1 MESVSCHQKGLV
13 MGNILWSVDKKIYSD
28 KEDHTLAITGWAI
41 TRDQSECDFILYGS
55 GKELSVPEP
64 SRCERADVAK
74 DLKETKDIK
83 EVGNV
88 GFTVKIPEIIK
99 LAEEH
104 EKLQLALRAGD
115 EKEII
120 WEATA
125 AEVKD
130 FCEESLI
137 EYHIDEEQITQE
149 SILTVRGWVVNQLE
163 PDEIFVQG
171 TDGKVLE
178 CTITRQRRPDVEEAK
193 GISEEEKRNLG
204 FSITVNLEN
213 TNDQN
218 ICICFRGKDV
228 QKIYTVNV
236 KKIKRENTGL
246 YQQMKLLSLKNRQ
259 KNQEYI
265 KKNGIGRFIRYVRNS
280 QLKDGDQ
287 DYEDWLKDHV
297 AFRKELKRQRTAVFS
312 YSPLISIV
320 MVVTDTDEQR
330 LKSVIDAYTEQTYGN
345 WQLCLADACEGEETG
360 EFLRKKYKK
369 EIRLSYKKV
378 TENNGISGN
387 LNASLKLAMGEYVLF
402 AGQEIIP
409 EPDALFQMV
418 KAITEKKADM
428 IYTDEDEISAD
439 GKHYSEPEFK
449 PDFNLFRL
457 RENNYI
463 GQFWAIRKEILEQA
477 GKFDPEY
484 DGAQDYDMLLRCSE
498 QAENIVHIPKILC
511 HSMKAEN
518 LITEEQEKKNWEAGR
533 KALEEHYRRAE
544 VSATA
549 ELADKKGWYRSHLTI
564 SGEPMISVIIP
575 SKDHINDLELC
586 ISSIEEK
593 TTWKNYEIII
603 VENNSVEKETF
614 VYYETLKNRYPN
626 VRILTWK
633 KEFNY
638 SAINNFGVKEAKG
651 EYLLFLNNDMEIIT
665 PDFMEKMVS
674 NLQRPQ
680 IGAVGAK
687 LYYPDNTVQH
697 AGIIIGIG
705 GIAGHAFLGLA
716 RGRSGYL
723 HKASLQMNVSA
734 VTAACM
740 MMKKE
745 VFEEVG
751 GFEEEL
757 SVAFNDVDLCLRIGK
772 AGYKIV
778 YNPHV
783 ELYHYESK
791 SRGAEDDEKKLR
803 RFQSEIEFMRSRW
816 IGLLKAGDPCYNPNL
831 TLASWN
837 YGLRADGRGVKPWTK

>member
-55 GKELSVPEP
+55 EKELSVLEP

-104 EKLQLALRAGD
+104 EKLQLQLRAGD

-297 AFRKELKRQRTAVFS
+297 AFRKELKRQRNAVFS

-638 SAINNFGVKEAKG
+638 SAINNFGVRHAKG
-651 EYLLFLNNDMEIIT
+651 DYLLFLNNDVKVID
-665 PDFMEKMVS
+665 PDWLSEMLGVC
-674 NLQRPQ
+674 QRQ
-680 IGAVGAK
+680 EVGAVGAK
-687 LYYPDNTVQH
+687 LIYPDNTIQH
-697 AGIIIGIG
+697 AGCVVGMG
-705 GIAGHAFLGLA
+705 GIAGHMFVNMPAE
-716 RGRSGYL
+716 RTGYL
-723 HKASLQMNVSA
+723 HKASLLQDMSC

-740 MMKKE
+740 MMKKN
-745 VFEEVG
+745 VFLEAG
-751 GFEEEL
+751 GFTEEL
-757 SVAFNDVDLCLRIGK
+757 AVAFNDVDLCLKVRSHGHL
-772 AGYKIV
+772 IV
-778 YNPHV
+778 YDPYV
-783 ELYHYESK
+783 KLYHYESK
-791 SRGAEDDEKKLR
+791 SRGAEDSEEKVR
-803 RFQSEIEFMRSRW
+803 RFQSEIEYIRSHW
-816 IGLLKAGDPCYNPNL
+816 IDILKNGDPYYNKNL
-831 TLASWN
+831 SLSKWN
-837 YGLRADGRGVKPWTK
+837 YSLKPLPGMGKKKG

>member
-41 TRDQSECDFILYGS
+41 TRDQSECDFVLYGS

-297 AFRKELKRQRTAVFS
+297 AFRKELKRQRNAVFS

-544 VSATA
+544 VPATA

-638 SAINNFGVKEAKG
+638 SAINNYGVRHAKG
-651 EYLLFLNNDMEIIT
+651 DYLLFLNNDVTVIT
-665 PDFMEKMVS
+665 PGWIKEMLGVC
-674 NLQRPQ
+674 QRREV
-680 IGAVGAK
+680 GAVGVK
-687 LYYPDNTVQH
+687 LIYPDNTIQH
-697 AGIIIGIG
+697 AGCVIGIG
-705 GIAGHAFLGLA
+705 GIAGHMFVDMPAN
-716 RGRSGYL
+716 RTGYL
-723 HKASLQMNVSA
+723 HKASILQDMSA

-740 MMKKE
+740 MMKRSA
-745 VFEEVG
+745 FEAAG
-751 GFEEEL
+751 GFTEKL
-757 SVAFNDVDLCLRIGK
+757 SVAFNDVDLCLKVRK
-772 AGYKIV
+772 AGSLIV
-778 YNPHV
+778 YDPYV
-783 ELYHYESK
+783 QLYHMESK
-791 SRGAEDDEKKLR
+791 TRGAEDSEAKVR
-803 RFQSEIEFMRSRW
+803 RFQEEIEYMRCQW
-816 IGLLKAGDPCYNPNL
+816 IDILKKGDPYYNKNL
-831 TLASWN
+831 SLTKWN
-837 YGLRADGRGVKPWTK
+837 YSLRPIRGMENKEK

>member
-1 MESVSCHQKGLV
+1 M
-13 MGNILWSVDKKIYSD
+13 
-28 KEDHTLAITGWAI
+28 
-41 TRDQSECDFILYGS
+41 
-55 GKELSVPEP
+55 
-64 SRCERADVAK
+64 
-74 DLKETKDIK
+74 
-83 EVGNV
+83 
-88 GFTVKIPEIIK
+88 
-99 LAEEH
+99 
-104 EKLQLALRAGD
+104 
-115 EKEII
+115 
-120 WEATA
+120 
-125 AEVKD
+125 KD

-163 PDEIFVQG
+163 PDEIFVRG

-378 TENNGISGN
+378 TENHGVSGKFN
-387 LNASLKLAMGEYVLF
+387 VALKLAMGKYVLF

-439 GKHYSEPEFK
+439 GKHHFEPKFN

-463 GQFWAIRKEILEQA
+463 GQFWAIRKEILEHV

-498 QAENIVHIPKILC
+498 QAENIVHIPKDPLSF
-511 HSMKAEN
+511 HE
-518 LITEEQEKKNWEAGR
+518 
-533 KALEEHYRRAE
+533 
-544 VSATA
+544 
-549 ELADKKGWYRSHLTI
+549 
-564 SGEPMISVIIP
+564 SGEP
-575 SKDHINDLELC
+575 DYRRTG
-586 ISSIEEK
+586 EK
-593 TTWKNYEIII
+593 NMGSRKKSAGGTLPQGRTSC
-603 VENNSVEKETF
+603 NSRTCRQE
-614 VYYETLKNRYPN
+614 
-626 VRILTWK
+626 
-633 KEFNY
+633 
-638 SAINNFGVKEAKG
+638 G
-651 EYLLFLNNDMEIIT
+651 
-665 PDFMEKMVS
+665 MV
-674 NLQRPQ
+674 QKP
-680 IGAVGAK
+680 
-687 LYYPDNTVQH
+687 
-697 AGIIIGIG
+697 
-705 GIAGHAFLGLA
+705 
-716 RGRSGYL
+716 SGYFRR
-723 HKASLQMNVSA
+723 A
-734 VTAACM
+734 
-740 MMKKE
+740 
-745 VFEEVG
+745 
-751 GFEEEL
+751 
-757 SVAFNDVDLCLRIGK
+757 DDLCD
-772 AGYKIV
+772 
-778 YNPHV
+778 H
-783 ELYHYESK
+783 SK
-791 SRGAEDDEKKLR
+791 
-803 RFQSEIEFMRSRW
+803 
-816 IGLLKAGDPCYNPNL
+816 
-831 TLASWN
+831 
-837 YGLRADGRGVKPWTK
+837 

>member
-297 AFRKELKRQRTAVFS
+297 AFRKELKRQRNAVFS

-518 LITEEQEKKNWEAGR
+518 LITEEQKKKNWEAGR

-638 SAINNFGVKEAKG
+638 SAINNFAVREAQG
-651 EYLLFLNNDMEIIT
+651 EYLLFLNNDVEIIT
-665 PDFMEKMVS
+665 ENWLEEM
-674 NLQRPQ
+674 LQLCQ
-680 IGAVGAK
+680 QKDVGMAGAK
-687 LYYPDNTVQH
+687 LYYPDDTIQH
-697 AGIIIGIG
+697 AGVVVGLG
-705 GIAGHAFLGLA
+705 GVAAHVLCKLPRDAEGYM
-716 RGRSGYL
+716 GRL
-723 HKASLQMNVSA
+723 RCVQEISA

-740 MMKKE
+740 MVKTS
-745 VFEEVG
+745 VFKAVG
-751 GFEEEL
+751 GFDEEL
-757 SVAFNDVDLCLRIGK
+757 KVAFNDIDLCMKVRKYGV
-772 AGYKIV
+772 KIV
-778 YNPHV
+778 FTPYA

-791 SRGAEDDEKKLR
+791 SRGMEDTPEKQLR
-803 RFQSEIEFMRSRW
+803 FSREVNCFRRKW
-816 IGLLKAGDPCYNPNL
+816 ERELLKGDPYYNPNL
-831 TLASWN
+831 TLNNTDCS
-837 YGLRADGRGVKPWTK
+837 LRKQEKNGD

>member
-218 ICICFRGKDV
+218 ICICFRGKNV

-638 SAINNFGVKEAKG
+638 SAINNFGVRHAKG
-651 EYLLFLNNDMEIIT
+651 DYLLFLNNDVKVID
-665 PDFMEKMVS
+665 PDWLSEMLGVC
-674 NLQRPQ
+674 QRQ
-680 IGAVGAK
+680 EVGAVGAK
-687 LYYPDNTVQH
+687 LIYPDNTIQH
-697 AGIIIGIG
+697 AGCVVGMG
-705 GIAGHAFLGLA
+705 GIAGHMFVNMPAE
-716 RGRSGYL
+716 RTGYL
-723 HKASLQMNVSA
+723 HKASLLQDMSC

-740 MMKKE
+740 MMKKN
-745 VFEEVG
+745 VFLEAG
-751 GFEEEL
+751 GFTEEL
-757 SVAFNDVDLCLRIGK
+757 AVAFNDVDLCLKVRSHGHL
-772 AGYKIV
+772 IV
-778 YNPHV
+778 YDPYV
-783 ELYHYESK
+783 KLYHYESK
-791 SRGAEDDEKKLR
+791 SRGAEDSEEKVR
-803 RFQSEIEFMRSRW
+803 RFQSEIEYIRSHW
-816 IGLLKAGDPCYNPNL
+816 IDILKNGDPYYNKNL
-831 TLASWN
+831 SLSKWN
-837 YGLRADGRGVKPWTK
+837 YSLKPLPGMGKKKG

>member
-1 MESVSCHQKGLV
+1 

-55 GKELSVPEP
+55 GKELFVPEP

-83 EVGNV
+83 EVGNA

-297 AFRKELKRQRTAVFS
+297 AFRKELKRQRNAVFS

-484 DGAQDYDMLLRCSE
+484 DGAQDYDFVLRCVE
-498 QAENIVHIPKILC
+498 AVKDEEICHIPKILYHWRC
-511 HSMKAEN
+511 HEDSTAEN
-518 LITEEQEKKNWEAGR
+518 PESKLYAFEAGR
-533 KALEEHYRRAE
+533 RAVQAHYERTGIHAE
-544 VSATA
+544 VF
-549 ELADKKGWYRSHLTI
+549 KGEYLGLYRTKFIRDHDPLI
-564 SGEPMISVIIP
+564 SIIIP
-575 SKDHINDLELC
+575 NKDHIDDLKRCME
-586 ISSIEEK
+586 SIEQK
-593 TTWKNYEIII
+593 STYKNYEYII
-603 VENNSVEKETF
+603 VENNSTDSATF
-614 VYYETLKNRYPN
+614 EYYKKLEAENPKVRMVYWDG
-626 VRILTWK
+626 V
-633 KEFNY
+633 FNY
-638 SAINNFGVKEAKG
+638 SAINNYGASFAKG
-651 EYLLFLNNDMEIIT
+651 EYLLLLNNDTEIIN
-665 PDFMEKMVS
+665 PDCLEELLGYCMRKDV
-674 NLQRPQ
+674 
-680 IGAVGAK
+680 GAVGAR
-687 LYYPDNTVQH
+687 LYYEDDTIQH
-697 AGIIIGIG
+697 AGVVIGFG
-705 GIAGHAFLGLA
+705 GIAGHCFVQQK
-716 RGRSGYL
+716 RGTTGYC
-723 HKASLQMNVSA
+723 HRIICAQDYSA

-740 MMKKE
+740 MVKKSA
-745 VFEEVG
+745 FDAVG
-751 GFEEEL
+751 GLSEEL
-757 SVAFNDVDLCLRIGK
+757 AVAFNDIDFCMKLRK
-772 AGYKIV
+772 AGYLIV
-778 YNPHV
+778 YNPYA

-791 SRGAEDDEKKLR
+791 SRGLEDTPEKVARFNKEIATFEKKWP
-803 RFQSEIEFMRSRW
+803 EI
-816 IGLLKAGDPCYNPNL
+816 LKNGDPYYNPNL
-831 TLASWN
+831 TLKSQDFS
-837 YGLRADGRGVKPWTK
+837 LKRI